1 MFSPSMMERFVHKID
16 EKTRNI
22 FASNRKK
29 QLNNSDFTIISN
41 NCWGGIAYEYYGIP
55 KLSPTV
61 GTYFFAD
68 DYIKFIT
75 NLQYYLSKP
84 IIFITAEES
93 KYRDTLYER
102 GEKDI
107 PIGVLGD
114 VEIVFLHYKSIDIAR
129 DKWNRRIRR
138 VNYNNLV
145 AKFSRMNSCND
156 EHLKIF
162 DQIDIK
168 KKFMFVNNN
177 DKKYN
182 CAIYYPGFEEN
193 EQIENDT
200 FYWNKYFNVTAF
212 LNGNGIIE
220 YNL

>member
-145 AKFSRMNSCND
+145 AKFSRMNS
-156 EHLKIF
+156 
-162 DQIDIK
+162 
-168 KKFMFVNNN
+168 
-177 DKKYN
+177 
-182 CAIYYPGFEEN
+182 
-193 EQIENDT
+193 
-200 FYWNKYFNVTAF
+200 
-212 LNGNGIIE
+212 
-220 YNL
+220 